1 MKRIIL
7 IPSYEPD
14 NKLIK
19 LVNDLNKEEVDIIV
33 INDGSNETFN
43 NIFKSIEN
51 KVHLI
56 SYEDNKG
63 KGYALKE
70 GLKYIKDKYKEDY
83 LIITM
88 DSDGQHTIK
97 DAKRLIEYIENNQN
111 VLAIGKRLRDKKI
124 PLRSKIGN
132 GITKFVF
139 FLTTGVKVYDTQ
151 SGLRCFTDKLIDYM
165 LNVDGNRFEY
175 EMNVLMMCAKNKI
188 KMKEIVIETIYIDN
202 NSGSHF
208 NKFKDSYL
216 IYKNIFKNLFK
227 RRMKWI

>member
-1 MKRIIL
+1 MKKIVL

-14 NKLIK
+14 NKLVN
-19 LVNDLNKEEVDIIV
+19 LVNDLSLEEVDIV
-33 INDGSNETFN
+33 VVNDGSNETFD
-43 NIFKSIEN
+43 NIFKNIEN

-56 SYEDNKG
+56 SYKNNMG
-63 KGYALKE
+63 KGYALKKGIE
-70 GLKYIKDKYKEDY
+70 YIKDNYKEDY

-97 DAKRLIEYIENNQN
+97 DAKKLMEYTENNRN
-111 VLAIGKRLRDKKI
+111 ILTIGKRLRNKKI
-124 PLRSKIGN
+124 PLRSKLGN

-151 SGLRCFTDKLIDYM
+151 SGLRCFTDKLVDYM
-165 LNVDGNRFEY
+165 LSVDGNRFEY

-188 KMKEIVIETIYIDN
+188 KMKEIEIETIYIDN
-202 NSGSHF
+202 NCGSHF

-216 IYKNIFKNLFK
+216 IYKNIFKNILK
-227 RRMKWI
+227 RRKK

>member
-1 MKRIIL
+1 MKKVIL

-19 LVNDLNKEEVDIIV
+19 LVKDLSKEEVDV
-33 INDGSNETFN
+33 VVVNDGSNETFD
-43 NIFKSIEN
+43 NIFKDVEKYAKVLTYNEN
-51 KVHLI
+51 M
-56 SYEDNKG
+56 G
-63 KGYALKE
+63 KGYALKT

-124 PLRSKIGN
+124 PLRSKLGN
-132 GITKFVF
+132 SITKFVF

-151 SGLRCFTDKLIDYM
+151 SGLRCFSDKLIDYM
-165 LNVDGNRFEY
+165 LNVDGDRFEY
-175 EMNVLMMCAKNKI
+175 EMNVLMLCAKNKI

-216 IYKNIFKNLFK
+216 IYKNILKNLFK
-227 RRMKWI
+227 RRKK

>member
-165 LNVDGNRFEY
+165 LDVDGDRFEY

-227 RRMKWI
+227 RRMK